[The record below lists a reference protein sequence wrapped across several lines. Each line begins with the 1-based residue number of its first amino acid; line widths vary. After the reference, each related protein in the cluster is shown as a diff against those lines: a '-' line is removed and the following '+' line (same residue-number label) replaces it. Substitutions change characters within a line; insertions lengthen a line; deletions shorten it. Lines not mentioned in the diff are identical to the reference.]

1 MGLSVNGS
9 AALPYLHRPIPNPAT
24 LPTPPADW
32 DASAEDPQ
40 DAALWEQDWD
50 DDNIQ
55 DDFSQRLK
63 AELQRMMQQ
72 QQQQGTG
79 K

>member
-1 MGLSVNGS
+1 MHTPHAHPPRTPG
-9 AALPYLHRPIPNPAT
+9 RT
-24 LPTPPADW
+24 LPADW

-40 DAALWEQDWD
+40 NAALWEQDWD

-63 AELQRMMQQ
+63 AELQRQMQQ
-72 QQQQGTG
+72 QQQAAG

>member
-1 MGLSVNGS
+1 M
-9 AALPYLHRPIPNPAT
+9 AEPAKQQQQ
-24 LPTPPADW
+24 PTQEQIVEEDEFEEFAVEDW
-32 DASAEDPQ
+32 DASAEDPAN
-40 DAALWEQDWD
+40 AALWEQDWD

-63 AELQRMMQQ
+63 AELQRQMQQ
-72 QQQQGTG
+72 QQQGAG